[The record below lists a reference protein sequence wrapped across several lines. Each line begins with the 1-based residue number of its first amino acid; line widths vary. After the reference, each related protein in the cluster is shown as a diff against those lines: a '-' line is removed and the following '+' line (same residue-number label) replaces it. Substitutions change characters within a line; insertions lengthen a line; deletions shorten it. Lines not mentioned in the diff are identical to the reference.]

1 MNQAYRE
8 AVTQMEEMKVQQ
20 EYILGWQGGFLGH
33 PLREEQR
40 HVCVIDVRSPSHL
53 RYRSEPIELRAGV
66 SVADVRVELV
76 PRGL

>member
-8 AVTQMEEMKVQQ
+8 ATAKMEEANVQE

-40 HVCVIDVRSPSHL
+40 L
-53 RYRSEPIELRAGV
+53 SEAYEAGYEDGGAK
-66 SVADVRVELV
+66 SVENISNWVKK
-76 PRGL
+76 